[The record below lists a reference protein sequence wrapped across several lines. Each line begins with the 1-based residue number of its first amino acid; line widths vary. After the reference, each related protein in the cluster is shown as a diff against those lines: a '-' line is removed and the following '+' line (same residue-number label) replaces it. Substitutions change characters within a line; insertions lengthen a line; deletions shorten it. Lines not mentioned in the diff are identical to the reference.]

1 MSNKRYVVP
10 LLMIGLLFGVFGFA
24 AWLNSILIPYFQ
36 ITLELNSVQTTLV
49 TFSFFI
55 AYVVMALPSSWVLRK
70 IGFKKGIVFGLIV
83 MAVGTLLFIPA
94 AYSRTYGL
102 FLLGLFFMGS
112 GQALLQTAANPYI
125 TILGPLE
132 SAGQRNSLMGI
143 FNKVAGILSQCLI
156 GPILLLNADSILLG
170 LTKMSADKKITALDD
185 MALRVI
191 NPYIII
197 TILLLV
203 MAAIMWV
210 VALPVVN
217 EEKDNAEAVGTSRTS
232 IWQFPNLI
240 LGVLALFCAEGTESI
255 TSYYIIPYGQ
265 SMGFSTGAS
274 QIFVDYIIYAMLAGY
289 FLGTILIPKYIA
301 QSKALA
307 LCSLLGICFSIGAM
321 VTQGF
326 TSVLFVIGMG
336 FCNALNWPCIWPLAL
351 NGVGKFTKTAA
362 AFLIMAIAGDAVF
375 PVLYAQLN
383 TVFGTTAGIF
393 LLMMLYM
400 VILFYAM
407 IGHKKKPWKKA
418 KNEIES

>member
-1 MSNKRYVVP
+1 
-10 LLMIGLLFGVFGFA
+10 MIGLLFGVFGFA

-55 AYVVMALPSSWVLRK
+55 AYVVMALPSSWVLKK
-70 IGFKKGIVFGLIV
+70 IGFKKGIVSGLVV
-83 MAVGTLLFIPA
+83 MAMGALLFIPA
-94 AYSRTYGL
+94 ANTRAYSL
-102 FLLGLFFMGS
+102 FLVGLFFMGS

-125 TILGPLE
+125 TILGPIE

-143 FNKVAGILSQCLI
+143 FNKVAGILSQRII
-156 GPILLLNADSILLG
+156 GPILLLNADSILSA
-170 LTKMSADKKITALDD
+170 LTSMSVEEKITALDA

-197 TILLLV
+197 TIILLI

-217 EEKDNAEAVGTSRTS
+217 EEEDNAEATGTSRTS

-265 SMGFSTGAS
+265 SMGFSTAAS

-289 FLGTILIPKYIA
+289 FLGTVLIPKYIS

-307 LCSLLGICFSIGAM
+307 FCAILGICFSIGAM

-326 TSVLFVIGMG
+326 TSVLFFIGMG

-351 NGVGKFTKTAA
+351 HGVGKFTKTAA

-383 TVFGTTAGIF
+383 IMLGASVGIF
-393 LLMMLYM
+393 LLIILYV
-400 VILFYAM
+400 VILLYAL
-407 IGHKKKPWKKA
+407 IGHKKKTWKG
-418 KNEIES
+418 NMNS